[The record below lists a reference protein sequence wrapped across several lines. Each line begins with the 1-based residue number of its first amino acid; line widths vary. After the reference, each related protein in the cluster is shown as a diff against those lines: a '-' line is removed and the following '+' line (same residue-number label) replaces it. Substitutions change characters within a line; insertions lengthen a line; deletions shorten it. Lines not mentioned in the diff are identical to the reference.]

1 MLSSGEEYMFEKLI
15 PALLLLI
22 SAQALA
28 VEFPLEI
35 SEYFDDIRIVAYVNQ
50 SDIDKEARWTPFR
63 SAPPLSVEAALDN
76 VQTHLKADNVFADA
90 ELTSIELKP
99 IPKQQDYWHYLVKM
113 KYTQDGISRP
123 HFFVVLMDG
132 KVISALKQP
141 DSIK

>member
-1 MLSSGEEYMFEKLI
+1 MLEKLI
-15 PALLLLI
+15 PALLFLI
-22 SAQALA
+22 SGQALA

-35 SEYFDDIRIVAYVNQ
+35 SEYFDDIRIIAYVNQ
-50 SDIDKEARWTPFR
+50 SDVDKEARWTPFQ
-63 SAPPLSVEAALDN
+63 SPPPLSVRAALKE
-76 VQTHLKADNVFADA
+76 VQTHLKTDHVFANA

-99 IPKQQDYWHYLVKM
+99 IPKQKDYWHYLVKIR
-113 KYTQDGISRP
+113 YTQDGITRP